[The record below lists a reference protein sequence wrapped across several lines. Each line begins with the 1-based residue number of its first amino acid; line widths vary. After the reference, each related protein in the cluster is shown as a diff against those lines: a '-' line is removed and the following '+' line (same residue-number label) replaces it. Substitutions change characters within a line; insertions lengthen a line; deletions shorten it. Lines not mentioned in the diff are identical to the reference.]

1 MCTDTCGEEDVESPV
16 AEVKAVVSSLPG
28 CEERNVGSLDAQQA
42 LSNQYP
48 SALPGYRCFYKALW
62 LIQEDGNHC
71 TEGKGIEQGDIHLL
85 FRGLYLRFGMSGGQ
99 SQGDK

>member
-1 MCTDTCGEEDVESPV
+1 MCTDTCGEEDVESTV

-48 SALPGYRCFYKALW
+48 SALPGY
-62 LIQEDGNHC
+62 
-71 TEGKGIEQGDIHLL
+71 
-85 FRGLYLRFGMSGGQ
+85 
-99 SQGDK
+99 